1 PADGP
6 LATRENGMSG
16 RGAGPSSSAVDAAAR
31 VGAANGFA
39 VDGARVL
46 DETNNVVVWL
56 YPHGVIAKVG
66 RWPHSVEALGR
77 EQAVATALAR
87 AGAPIAT
94 PAAAAPMVDDVTG
107 FVVTLWHRL
116 EADPSRDVAPLEA
129 GASLRELHEHLR
141 GYSGELPDFRDH
153 VASARSALDDD
164 GAMAA
169 LPNPD
174 RQVLRG
180 AIDAWRGR
188 VDAASFV
195 SRPLHGEPHLGNV
208 LPTPDGPR
216 WVDLEDVCTGPSE
229 WDLAFLPED
238 AVAAFGDV
246 DADLLALLRDLVSAV
261 VATWC
266 WVRADADGML
276 PHARYHLARVK
287 AARDV

>member
-1 PADGP
+1 
-6 LATRENGMSG
+6 MSG

-141 GYSGELPDFRDH
+141 GYNGELPDFRDH

-174 RQVLRG
+174 RQALRN
-180 AIDAWRGR
+180 AIDAWRDR

-266 WVRADADGML
+266 WVRADVDGML